1 MRAPILYAAAPEAG
15 RKFADRWRGTR
26 PSFCC
31 VLAHTDTCLVRGLS
45 AAGAS
50 EELRPL
56 TPAADAEVV
65 NLGAPRCLPRLP
77 SNPLGAPGPAGITR
91 AALAV
96 AGMEAVF
103 VGVGLRV
110 WPETEC
116 VRISEEPG
124 GNIELGC
131 AVPGAQELLEAGQE
145 LGREFKQATQAAH
158 LVLGESVPGGTTTAL
173 ALLLALG
180 YAAEGRVSGSQAGNG
195 HALKTRVARR
205 ALHVAGL
212 RPGDGRANPVVAVSK
227 VGDPM
232 QPLAAGIVLGA
243 TQAGCDV
250 LLAGGSQMLAV
261 AALLQAIYGTAAL
274 ERVAI
279 GTTRWVVEDPA
290 ADIPGLAAE
299 ISVDLPVLAANL
311 DFSCSRHAG
320 LGAYEGF
327 LVKEGVGAGG
337 ASIAA
342 LLATGQSVER
352 LEEAIDDAYDSLL
365 GRLNEVLTP
374 DP

>member
-1 MRAPILYAAAPEAG
+1 MRAPILFAAGQDAA
-15 RKFADRWRGTR
+15 RAFVDRWRRGTR
-26 PSFCC
+26 PTFCC
-31 VLAHTDTCLVRGLS
+31 VLAHTDTCLVPGVS
-45 AAGAS
+45 AAGIS

-65 NLGAPRCLPRLP
+65 HLGAPRCLPRLP

-91 AALAV
+91 AALALG
-96 AGMEAVF
+96 GMQAIF
-103 VGVGLRV
+103 VGAGLRV
-110 WPETEC
+110 WPETAC
-116 VRISEEPG
+116 LRISEVPG

-131 AVPGAQELLEAGQE
+131 AVPGAQALLEDGQK
-145 LGREFKQATQAAH
+145 LGRELAVLAPY

-195 HALKTRVARR
+195 HALKTRVARQALR
-205 ALHVAGL
+205 AADL
-212 RPGDGRANPVVAVSK
+212 RPGDGRADPVRAVSN

-243 TQAGCDV
+243 TQSGCDV
-250 LLAGGSQMLAV
+250 LLAGGSQMLAL
-261 AALLQAIYGTAAL
+261 AALLQALHCTDAL
-274 ERVAI
+274 ERIAI
-279 GTTRWVVEDPA
+279 GTTRWVVQDPA

-299 ISVDLPVLAANL
+299 ISAELPVLAVNL
-311 DFSCSRHAG
+311 AFSGSRHAG

-337 ASIAA
+337 ACIAA
-342 LLATGQSVER
+342 LLSTNEPIER
-352 LEEAIDDAYDSLL
+352 LEAAIDAAYDGLL
-365 GRLNEVLTP
+365 GRLSG
-374 DP
+374 